1 MVLVHGGTDRGAE
14 LIVAHW
20 ADTRKVVHI
29 AFKPNWDRDRKAGP
43 FKRNDRMLEMLPLGV
58 DSLPGSGITEQMVR
72 KAKELGIGIVDRR
85 AQPACKTV

>member
-43 FKRNDRMLEMLPLGV
+43 
-58 DSLPGSGITEQMVR
+58 SSATTECSKCCRWVSTPSQAPASPSMR